1 MMNGNPPKVTAA
13 LNNDVLACEM
23 ETLATTKAVTD
34 FSEDAVA
41 AWTTKVLGDGARPRT
56 IAVCARAG
64 VNTNS
69 KRAAPEQFMF
79 AFWIVSR
86 SISSSAVDSFVFFI

>member
-1 MMNGNPPKVTAA
+1 MMNGNPPTVTAA
-13 LNNDVLACEM
+13 LNNDALACEM

-34 FSEDAVA
+34 FSEDAVL
-41 AWTTKVLGDGARPRT
+41 AWTTKMRGDGARPRT
-56 IAVCARAG
+56 TAVCARVG

-69 KRAAPEQFMF
+69 KRTKPEQFMF

-86 SISSSAVDSFVFFI
+86 SISSSAVDCFVFFI